1 MCSNDGLWAKHY
13 GEPTVK
19 VSQGESPS
27 CGPAIMSGF
36 PNRETLKR
44 WFALMVSECPL
55 AVATLAH
62 GPPLFR
68 VDSVEF
74 LPVHLPTLPLKQ
86 DM

>member
-1 MCSNDGLWAKHY
+1 
-13 GEPTVK
+13 
-19 VSQGESPS
+19 
-27 CGPAIMSGF
+27 MSGF
-36 PNRETLKR
+36 LSRETLKR

-86 DM
+86 DMQAAIARLATFRRPLAQSPW